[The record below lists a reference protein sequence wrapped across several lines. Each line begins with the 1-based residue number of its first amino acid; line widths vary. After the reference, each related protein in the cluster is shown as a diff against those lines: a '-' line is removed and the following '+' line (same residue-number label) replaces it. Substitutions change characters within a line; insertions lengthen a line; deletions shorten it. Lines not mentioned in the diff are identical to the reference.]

1 MRSGGREKHAAPTTH
16 NSHYAKCHLFC
27 MAPNLSEL
35 VSGYAYNSDKGATRF
50 FKWGVPQTP
59 ENNTKV
65 LLKVRGLTQFLN
77 GAPAPNP
84 GVISSALS
92 LPSLFKG
99 SGSCPQAVCGTHDPF
114 VSTTS
119 PAHLKPLNR
128 RWVSGCY
135 SKAHHHAQRPFLP

>member
-1 MRSGGREKHAAPTTH
+1 
-16 NSHYAKCHLFC
+16 

-35 VSGYAYNSDKGATRF
+35 VSGCAYNSNKGAARF

-65 LLKVRGLTQFLN
+65 LLKVRGLTRFLN
-77 GAPAPNP
+77 GAPAPTP
-84 GVISSALS
+84 GVTFSALS

-99 SGSCPQAVCGTHDPF
+99 SGSCPQAVCGTHDSF

-128 RWVSGCY
+128 RWVSGCC
-135 SKAHHHAQRPFLP
+135 SKVHLSRPASSFTVTGLKAVGCRWRTRNSKRLNRA

>member
-1 MRSGGREKHAAPTTH
+1 MGAAKSVRPPLRIIHIMQNVTYFAWPRIYRNSFPAGPTTQTK
-16 NSHYAKCHLFC
+16 ALR
-27 MAPNLSEL
+27 
-35 VSGYAYNSDKGATRF
+35 VF
-50 FKWGVPQTP
+50 FKWGAPQTP